1 MVLPALVAP
10 CNMEAPAIWKSP
22 ERSAPE
28 GDPGSPVLLIAH
40 LQPMTKNASR
50 ESAHDAGRSVDLN
63 RSRTSCARH
72 RRSAVATTPVLLP
85 PAAHLGC
92 SARSRPPRSAW
103 AHRPPEE
110 VGQLDE
116 PPGGEARRGGGPSP
130 HRPRPL
136 YIEYLPGPTL
146 GALPALLHAPRRLPR
161 ERAVAAAAR
170 SSETGAAAR
179 DEREGAARRSEEE
192 ERERCGGRRVSCAV
206 TRMRGQSGAAGAVSG
221 SGEK

>member
-1 MVLPALVAP
+1 MQPPLFVVYSCVDKPT
-10 CNMEAPAIWKSP
+10 
-22 ERSAPE
+22 
-28 GDPGSPVLLIAH
+28 VLLVAH
-40 LQPMTKNASR
+40 LQSMTKNASR

-85 PAAHLGC
+85 PATHPGC

-130 HRPRPL
+130 HRPWPL

-161 ERAVAAAAR
+161 ERAVAAATR
-170 SSETGAAAR
+170 SSETVAAAL
-179 DEREGAARRSEEE
+179 DEREPRAPARAPLNGEGWRRLSRGRSDEIREGAR
-192 ERERCGGRRVSCAV
+192 GGRR
-206 TRMRGQSGAAGAVSG
+206 G
-221 SGEK
+221 SECGVWDVELGFLLIL